1 VDCAGT
7 QLSLHIPA
15 GDPGL
20 ATAALLSENVLAC
33 QFCHNLERVVAP
45 NWVYVA
51 ASAAQAGKHATQMAV
66 IACVVATCPA
76 PQSQPLQ
83 PSMGEV
89 SNEGAVPTNPGTA
102 LPVQVWRYA
111 NSVPLLG
118 SIDESLSC
126 ACTAA
131 VRAVRWADL
140 GYKLRLA
147 TADSATA
154 TLPPL
159 LQHSGGPGTPLPQHP
174 WELVPLRPDT
184 QCLLQERQ
192 LQVLL
197 AVDARAAHGEH
208 SYGSVQRSC

>member
-20 ATAALLSENVLAC
+20 ATAALLSENVLAS

-66 IACVVATCPA
+66 IACVIATRPV
-76 PQSQPLQ
+76 PSSQPLQ
-83 PSMGEV
+83 PPMWEV

-102 LPVQVWRYA
+102 LPIQVWRHA

-159 LQHSGGPGTPLPQHP
+159 LQHSGGPGTPLLQHQ
-174 WELVPLRPDT
+174 WELVPLRPET

-197 AVDARAAHGEH
+197 AVDALADNGEH
-208 SYGSVQRSC
+208 SYGSVQWSC

>member
-1 VDCAGT
+1 VDCVGIK
-7 QLSLHIPA
+7 LSLHIST

-20 ATAALLSENVLAC
+20 ATAALLSENVLAS
-33 QFCHNLERVVAP
+33 QFCHNLERVVTP

-51 ASAAQAGKHATQMAV
+51 TAAAQAGKHAIEMAG
-66 IACVVATCPA
+66 IACVVATRPV
-76 PQSQPLQ
+76 PPSQLPQ
-83 PSMGEV
+83 PSTVEV
-89 SNEGAVPTNPGTA
+89 SNEGAVLTNPGTA

-159 LQHSGGPGTPLPQHP
+159 LQHSGGPGMPLPQHQ
-174 WELVPLRPDT
+174 WELVPLRPEL

-197 AVDARAAHGEH
+197 AVDARAAHGEY
-208 SYGSVQRSC
+208 SYCSVQRSC